1 MEDDMQKMLRLVGIT
16 EATAMDYVNTA
27 ESKKTKSEMKDA
39 AQNLNNATLLFYAAC
54 KKMDKQP

>member
-1 MEDDMQKMLRLVGIT
+1 MQKMLRLVGIT